1 MTRIATDIVV
11 DVPMSELEA
20 DPYPRYAQMRRATPI
35 CWVPETGRL
44 WVTTW
49 DLCDE
54 AGNDHAVFGPTQEVH
69 HRVYGTPNVMAL
81 SGQEHLDHRAPL
93 NACFRPGAVRDYVDS
108 DPARDRGPVH
118 RRRAASAA
126 RPT

>member
-1 MTRIATDIVV
+1 MATDIVV

-54 AGNDHAVFGPTQEVH
+54 VSDAELAAFLPVIERESPDGRNAVKKSV
-69 HRVYGTPNVMAL
+69 
-81 SGQEHLDHRAPL
+81 S
-93 NACFRPGAVRDYVDS
+93 
-108 DPARDRGPVH
+108 
-118 RRRAASAA
+118 
-126 RPT
+126 